1 MMNYQMQP
9 TGDWAPTPSVTKP
22 DTVSGYAH
30 PTYEVVETGTQQI
43 IKSGM
48 RKEEAKAKTRHLN
61 MGGGFDGWTPSFFL
75 AQIPLP
81 NFTGG
86 DA

>member
-1 MMNYQMQP
+1 MMNYKSIRSDKVNLFDVHESH
-9 TGDWAPTPSVTKP
+9 TD
-22 DTVSGYAH
+22 
-30 PTYEVVETGTQQI
+30 QI
-43 IKSGM
+43 ILSGLTS
-48 RKEEAKAKTRHLN
+48 EAAKKATRQLN

-81 NFTGG
+81 NFTGS